1 MMDPRTKIKKIFDK
15 KKLGI
20 LIVDDQPFNNMAV
33 KILLQSFYLEL
44 QIIEAYN
51 GHQAILKVYIFINI
65 KVIIILRRI
74 EYNIR
79 FNGFEYANPKWMV
92 GIFTN

>member
-33 KILLQSFYLEL
+33 KILL
-44 QIIEAYN
+44 
-51 GHQAILKVYIFINI
+51 
-65 KVIIILRRI
+65 
-74 EYNIR
+74 
-79 FNGFEYANPKWMV
+79 
-92 GIFTN
+92 